1 MGRISEA
8 ETEDLR
14 LTLSVEDW
22 MRRYRR
28 RRASVWGSA
37 KTLDKVLESSYASSA
52 PASERDPSDDGVAM
66 MMIR

>member
-28 RRASVWGSA
+28 RRASVWVSA
-37 KTLDKVLESSYASSA
+37 KTLDKVLESSYKSSA
-52 PASERDPSDDGVAM
+52 LALERDPDNDSVAM
-66 MMIR
+66 MMIQ